1 MYSALDRPVGY
12 ADRPAA
18 CADCPAIWPDRLVI
32 YSDYPMLY
40 TDGPNCSFR
49 VCAEHGGS
57 GADLGNS
64 VLKTG
69 RSGRV

>member
-1 MYSALDRPVGY
+1 MYSVLDRPVTY
-12 ADRPAA
+12 ADRSTA
-18 CADCPAIWPDRLVI
+18 CVDCPAIWLDHLVI
-32 YSDYPMLY
+32 YLDYPMLY

-49 VCAEHGGS
+49 VCAEHGSS

-69 RSGRV
+69 RSARA